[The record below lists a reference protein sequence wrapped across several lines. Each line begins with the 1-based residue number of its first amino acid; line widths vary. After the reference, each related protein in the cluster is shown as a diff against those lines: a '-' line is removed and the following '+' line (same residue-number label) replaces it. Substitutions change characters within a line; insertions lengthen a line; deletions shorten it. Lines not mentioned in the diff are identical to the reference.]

1 MNKNKGL
8 DHDEKLLFEVGDIN
22 KTGVDLADID
32 NLKHM
37 IGSSFY
43 DKEIGLAGLS

>member
-22 KTGVDLADID
+22 KTGVPKAT
-32 NLKHM
+32 
-37 IGSSFY
+37 
-43 DKEIGLAGLS
+43 AGNAE